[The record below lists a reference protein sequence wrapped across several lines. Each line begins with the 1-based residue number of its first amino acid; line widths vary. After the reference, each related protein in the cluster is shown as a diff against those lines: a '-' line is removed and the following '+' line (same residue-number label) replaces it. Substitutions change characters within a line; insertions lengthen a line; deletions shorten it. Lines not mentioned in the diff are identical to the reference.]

1 MIKTIEKLSYRH
13 STWQVFNDFL
23 EISAS
28 AVSNRIDKTNF
39 EIRENNVVEI
49 FKRYDANEI
58 DMFID
63 MYRKLVMEL
72 DKQTQL
78 GELRDVLG
86 ELFHALNLHN
96 RWRGQFF
103 TPHTVA
109 NTMAEM
115 TITDCDKII
124 KNKGY
129 ITVGEPACGSGVM
142 ILGVANSLKKQGFNY
157 QKHMLVQ
164 ATDIDLKCVHMA
176 YIQFS
181 LYGIPAVVIHGN
193 TLTMEEWSR
202 WYTPMYAWNRVN
214 GRLREVAM

>member
-28 AVSNRIDKTNF
+28 AVSNRIDETNF
-39 EIRENNVVEI
+39 KARENNVLEI

-63 MYRKLVMEL
+63 MYGKLVMEL
-72 DKQTQL
+72 EKQD
-78 GELRDVLG
+78 ELRDVLG

-96 RWRGQFF
+96 KWRGQYF
-103 TPHTVA
+103 TPHNVA
-109 NTMAEM
+109 NMMAEM

-176 YIQFS
+176 YIQLA
-181 LYGIPAVVIHGN
+181 LYGIPAVITHGN

-202 WYTPMYAWNRVN
+202 WYTPMYAWNRIN
-214 GRLREVAM
+214 GRFGDVAVC